1 MSPARRQRSRT
12 NPLLLILLVLLVVVG
27 AFGTLYARGDVKAE
41 WLDGLL
47 GRRKVVAAET
57 VGVIVTARPMRPGQA
72 VTRADVW
79 DQKNQR
85 ANVRPIS
92 KAEVARNQEGEN
104 PWILRL
110 SDLEGRVLARPKE
123 ADKAFTA
130 RDFLPVGTRPGPQSL
145 VPEGKRYLV
154 VSEEH
159 VQGLGDMRYGDRFD
173 MVALRSVPE
182 KDLVEARKALAVVG
196 EGRID
201 QQLRFQIQSGAL
213 VLETPLVSAG
223 LVVNPAAY
231 DGDAKRGK
239 RQVGLAVDPAEISP
253 LLAAI
258 ERKER
263 IHAMPRS
270 NLAGADEQMVPTGP
284 SVEEQLAWLLS
295 QVHVVEKIEG
305 DRKVIVTVP
314 RGGGASTD

>member
-1 MSPARRQRSRT
+1 MSPARRQRSRL
-12 NPLLLILLVLLVVVG
+12 NPLLLILLLFLGVAG
-27 AFGTLYARGDVKAE
+27 AFGTLYARGDVKAA
-41 WLDGLL
+41 WLDDVL
-47 GRRKVVAAET
+47 GRRQVVAAEV
-57 VGVIVTARPMRPGQA
+57 VGVLVTARPMRPGQA

-79 DQKNQR
+79 DQKNNRPNFAPIPKAQ
-85 ANVRPIS
+85 VR
-92 KAEVARNQEGEN
+92 ENQDGAT
-104 PWILRL
+104 PWILSL
-110 SDLEGRVLARPKE
+110 NDLEGRVLARPKE
-123 ADKAFTA
+123 ANKAFSE

-159 VQGLGDMRYGDRFD
+159 VHGLGDMRYGDRFD
-173 MVALRSVPE
+173 MVALRSVPD

-239 RQVGLAVDPAEISP
+239 RQVGLAVDPGEISP
-253 LLAAI
+253 LLSAI

-270 NLAGADEQMVPTGP
+270 NLAGADEEMVPTGP

-314 RGGGASTD
+314 RGGGSSTD